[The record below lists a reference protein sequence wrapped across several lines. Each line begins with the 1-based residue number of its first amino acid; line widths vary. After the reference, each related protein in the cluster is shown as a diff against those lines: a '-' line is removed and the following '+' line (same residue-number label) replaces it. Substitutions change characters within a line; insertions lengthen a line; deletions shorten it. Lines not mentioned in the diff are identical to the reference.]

1 MNIVIFLVIAVISS
15 KFFGIKGLLISSL
28 VGIIILA
35 LSSEESSIANRTDYS
50 EQSTEELYDQLKLVK
65 PNERKIIL
73 KEISKRLKESVKKN
87 IN

>member
-1 MNIVIFLVIAVISS
+1 MNIVIFIVIAVISS

-35 LSSEESSIANRTDYS
+35 LSGEESSIASRTDYS
-50 EQSTEELYDQLKLVK
+50 EQSTEELYDQLKLVN

-73 KEISKRLKESVKKN
+73 EEISKRLKESVKKN